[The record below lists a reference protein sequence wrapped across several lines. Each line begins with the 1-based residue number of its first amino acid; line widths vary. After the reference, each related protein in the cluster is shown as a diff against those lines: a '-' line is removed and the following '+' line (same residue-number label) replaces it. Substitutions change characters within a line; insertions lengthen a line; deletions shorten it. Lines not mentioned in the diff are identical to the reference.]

1 MLKQYKLKDYKFRLV
16 IWVTALSILGVMVV
30 GSAQED
36 LMSKQIVGL
45 ILGLVCMVIISLID
59 YTWIMNFYWIAYI
72 GGVILMALL
81 PVLGKEVNGA
91 QRWIVIGGLQFQP
104 SDLVKIILIIF
115 FAKFLSKY
123 EEKLNSPKIIL
134 PALVLLAIPW
144 YLIYRQ
150 PNLSTSI
157 LVVLIFSILPSRP
170 PWW

>member
-36 LMSKQIVGL
+36 LMSKQILGL

-81 PVLGKEVNGA
+81 PVLGREVNGA

-104 SDLVKIILIIF
+104 SDHYSGFDTAGNSMVSDLPPAKSFNEYSCYFNF
-115 FAKFLSKY
+115 FYNDVRCGVEL
-123 EEKLNSPKIIL
+123 
-134 PALVLLAIPW
+134 
-144 YLIYRQ
+144 
-150 PNLSTSI
+150 
-157 LVVLIFSILPSRP
+157 
-170 PWW
+170 